1 MFLLDKCYLR
11 LDYDK
16 DKQESK
22 PSMQWELVKKLE
34 VRLIEHKKIC
44 NQCKKS
50 REASRED
57 S

>member
-11 LDYDK
+11 LDYDE
-16 DKQESK
+16 DKQKSK
-22 PSMQWELVKKLE
+22 PSVQWEKVKKLE

-44 NQCKKS
+44 NQCKEIE
-50 REASRED
+50 EASRED

>member
-1 MFLLDKCYLR
+1 VFLLDKCYLR